1 MVRRFRPLDAWA
13 VWAILG
19 GTFRRLPPSPP
30 ASDALPALAL
40 LFLLLLS
47 TPLRAAE
54 GSRSLTVEE
63 AVPLATIRNLGLS
76 GECLEYQATREALSS
91 AWGAFDPVLSSSFSA
106 TESYASPPGASV
118 GAALPWGG
126 GASVELDWLSA
137 YVEEDG
143 RIEQQVGGAP
153 TVTVSLSQPLL
164 RGFLWGTETGAL
176 RDAGRALEISSIRL
190 EQSLTDLAAEVED
203 AYWAAV
209 EAREDLAAAEQ
220 SLEFSRRQE
229 AVTEERIAEGFQASI
244 DILQVREQRSAAE
257 ARVEEALAR
266 RAGAEDDL
274 RVVLALPLSGEG
286 SEPLALVSRPDEAF
300 PAPTLEEVVAAASR
314 EGFGVRQAERALARA
329 RISREYATSQSLP
342 DLSAS
347 GSATYVPDAADPT
360 GTRPAWEW
368 GVGASL
374 SVPLTLRSTALGIR
388 AARREV
394 RAAELA
400 LRQAR
405 QEAERAARAA
415 FRAVRN
421 QERQVELSRERI
433 GYAERKLD
441 AEKERLE
448 RGDSTLKNVLDFL
461 VDRDQAR
468 RDEISARIDLR
479 RAQIDLLRV
488 EGRLLQRYGVDLRRW
503 LEGCGR

>member
-1 MVRRFRPLDAWA
+1 M
-13 VWAILG
+13 
-19 GTFRRLPPSPP
+19 
-30 ASDALPALAL
+30 L
-40 LFLLLLS
+40 LT
-47 TPLRAAE
+47 TPLAAAE
-54 GSRSLTVEE
+54 GGRPLTVEE
-63 AVPLATIRNLGLS
+63 AIPLAMTRNLGLS
-76 GECLEYQATREALSS
+76 GECLEYQATRESLSA

-106 TESYASPPGASV
+106 TETYASPPGASV
-118 GAALPWGG
+118 GVALPWGG

-143 RIEQQVGGAP
+143 SIEQRAGGAP

-164 RGFLWGTETGAL
+164 RGFVLGSEAGAV
-176 RDAGRALEISSIRL
+176 RDAGRALEVSSIRL
-190 EQSLTDLAAEVED
+190 EQGLTDLAADVED

-209 EAREDLAAAEQ
+209 EAREDRAAAEQ

-229 AVTEERIAEGFQASI
+229 AVTLERIAEGFQASI
-244 DILQVREQRSAAE
+244 DVLQVREQRSGAE
-257 ARVEEALAR
+257 ARVEEARAR
-266 RAGAEDDL
+266 EADAEDAL
-274 RVVLALPLSGEG
+274 RVALALPLSGEG
-286 SEPLALVSRPDEAF
+286 AEPLALVSRPDEAF
-300 PAPTLEEVVAAASR
+300 PAPTMEVVVGTALR
-314 EGFGVRQAERALARA
+314 EGFGVRQAERSLARA
-329 RISREYATSQSLP
+329 RTSRLYAASQSLP

-347 GSATYVPDAADPT
+347 GSATFVPEAADPT
-360 GTRPAWEW
+360 GTRPTWEW

-400 LRQAR
+400 LREAR

-415 FRAVRN
+415 YRAVRN

-433 GYAERKLD
+433 DYAERKLS
-441 AEKERLE
+441 AERERLE

-468 RDEISARIDLR
+468 RDEISARIGLR